1 MRSRR
6 LNQRN
11 PQTQLLFLHLLV
23 TLGHVLT
30 MMVLVVLAI
39 LMEVLVVAG
48 MVLVLIGHLEVL
60 GVGLVIMV
68 GMGLEMNLVVV

>member
-1 MRSRR
+1 
-6 LNQRN
+6 
-11 PQTQLLFLHLLV
+11 
-23 TLGHVLT
+23 

-68 GMGLEMNLVVV
+68 GMGLEMNLVVVLGVMAFCFHRELPF

>member
-1 MRSRR
+1 
-6 LNQRN
+6 
-11 PQTQLLFLHLLV
+11 
-23 TLGHVLT
+23 

-68 GMGLEMNLVVV
+68 GMGT